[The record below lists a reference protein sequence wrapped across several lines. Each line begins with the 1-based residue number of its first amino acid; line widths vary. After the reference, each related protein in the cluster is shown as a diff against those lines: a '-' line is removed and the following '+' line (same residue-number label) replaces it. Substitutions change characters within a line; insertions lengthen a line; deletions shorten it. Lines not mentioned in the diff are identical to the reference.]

1 MFSELQFVNR
11 FEAWNAYEWLF
22 NDSQAVRTGVLPM
35 FPAEQQDLLIGD
47 NMFGMGKIEG
57 LTVWFQAANGGQESF
72 AYITLLVYFNK
83 IGVPL
88 NFQTM
93 NQIIG
98 PTSLIKQISNLLTY
112 NIQNSTE
119 YNQNSTIDNRQM
131 VQF

>member
-1 MFSELQFVNR
+1 M
-11 FEAWNAYEWLF
+11 
-22 NDSQAVRTGVLPM
+22 
-35 FPAEQQDLLIGD
+35 
-47 NMFGMGKIEG
+47 
-57 LTVWFQAANGGQESF
+57 WFQAANGGQESL
-72 AYITLLVYFNK
+72 AYITLLVYFNE
-83 IGVPL
+83 IGVPM

-119 YNQNSTIDNRQM
+119 YNQNSTIDNKQM

>member
-1 MFSELQFVNR
+1 
-11 FEAWNAYEWLF
+11 
-22 NDSQAVRTGVLPM
+22 
-35 FPAEQQDLLIGD
+35 
-47 NMFGMGKIEG
+47 
-57 LTVWFQAANGGQESF
+57 
-72 AYITLLVYFNK
+72 
-83 IGVPL
+83 
-88 NFQTM
+88 M